1 MAKLVRDEKTPNLG
15 LPLPD
20 VLNDQTVDCQRI
32 AQSFTRL
39 DEAYGE
45 VRLKTTE
52 AVEKAEGA
60 VEAKADAAR
69 ALEVSESSIS
79 AADTALAAAGSAQA
93 GRARGI
99 GRLRGHR
106 RCRQSWRTAN
116 SYD

>member
-1 MAKLVRDEKTPNLG
+1 MAKLVRDEKPPNLG

-79 AADTALAAAGSAQA
+79 AADTALAAAREAAMSA
-93 GRARGI
+93 
-99 GRLRGHR
+99 
-106 RCRQSWRTAN
+106 
-116 SYD
+116 DF